1 MDNESLRSEGSFVT
15 LSGHNN
21 GLTDQDKTDHFQIEF
36 QDTPQRNEKEK
47 DASFIDMLRERRLN
61 PNRNRGRKFS

>member
-1 MDNESLRSEGSFVT
+1 MDNESLRSESSFVT

-36 QDTPQRNEKEK
+36 QDTTTPQHKEK

-61 PNRNRGRKFS
+61 PDRNRARKFS